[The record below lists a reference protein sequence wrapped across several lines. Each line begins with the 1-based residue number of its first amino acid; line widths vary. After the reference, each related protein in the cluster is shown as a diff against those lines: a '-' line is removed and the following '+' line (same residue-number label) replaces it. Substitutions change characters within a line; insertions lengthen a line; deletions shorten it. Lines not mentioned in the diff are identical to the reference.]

1 MTIVF
6 NLLCK
11 AFIAILDI
19 LLLDFYL
26 KNIYSNIYLEKL
38 KKFKHFIYPFFCI
51 LLLFINDFLS
61 YILIHF
67 VILCMIILIYCF
79 YRINKFDFIKK
90 ILSFYIFKIIS
101 QVITIFILSWLFNI
115 KVFNIYIDKSIP
127 NYSILLQILS
137 NYNIYTIF
145 TIKYSKK
152 TLFNIRQFKL
162 LSIITLFC
170 FIFTFIFKTPILF
183 RIVSIARTYI
193 FTVLISIIA
202 LICFDRMQTKYEKD
216 KHLQES
222 IIQNLEKEK
231 EFNQQR
237 EQQQKEIRKINH
249 NLNNILIILQSHL
262 EKEEYEEAKD
272 YIEQNLKTHVEAYQ
286 ALTHTGIAA
295 IDGALN
301 AHIQSIKEKGIQ
313 YDEDI
318 SKILHLGSIVPGDL
332 ALIISLALDNAKE
345 ACENIDG
352 EKHISLKL
360 QSKQTHVILYIEN
373 SIPEGSHPTFHK
385 TSKKDKIAH
394 GFGVSSIKE
403 MAERYHGEAK
413 YEVEHDQVIL
423 RVVLQ
428 K

>member
-1 MTIVF
+1 MELLFLIF
-6 NLLCK
+6 FSFIFDNNLLIK
-11 AFIAILDI
+11 YINYSTPYI
-19 LLLDFYL
+19 LLSQSISRYFTYTA
-26 KNIYSNIYLEKL
+26 
-38 KKFKHFIYPFFCI
+38 
-51 LLLFINDFLS
+51 LLFIFK
-61 YILIHF
+61 
-67 VILCMIILIYCF
+67 
-79 YRINKFDFIKK
+79 INKNINIKRFK
-90 ILSFYIFKIIS
+90 KLSILMFTYFSL
-101 QVITIFILSWLFNI
+101 TFILNNNVLF
-115 KVFNIYIDKSIP
+115 FIP
-127 NYSILLQILS
+127 
-137 NYNIYTIF
+137 T
-145 TIKYSKK
+145 
-152 TLFNIRQFKL
+152 
-162 LSIITLFC
+162 
-170 FIFTFIFKTPILF
+170 
-183 RIVSIARTYI
+183 IARTYI
-193 FTVLISIIA
+193 FTVMISIIA

-262 EKEEYEEAKD
+262 EKEEYEEAKN
-272 YIEQNLKTHVEAYQ
+272 YIEQNLKTHVKAYQ

-373 SIPEGSHPTFHK
+373 SIPEGSHPSFHK

-413 YEVEHDQVIL
+413 YEVKHDQVIL

>member
-19 LLLDFYL
+19 LILDFYL
-26 KNIYSNIYLEKL
+26 KSIYPDIYYE
-38 KKFKHFIYPFFCI
+38 KFKRIYFIFYIAVFFIITLFIGNNI
-51 LLLFINDFLS
+51 LYISAYIIIFILLFIVYS
-61 YILIHF
+61 
-67 VILCMIILIYCF
+67 F
-79 YRINKFDFIKK
+79 YHINKLDFTKK
-90 ILSFYIFKIIS
+90 LIIFFVSK
-101 QVITIFILSWLFNI
+101 IFIQIIITFIFSWLFNTLPVYTYSNYSFSYTI
-115 KVFNIYIDKSIP
+115 LNSLISYYII
-127 NYSILLQILS
+127 YSILT
-137 NYNIYTIF
+137 IYTKNKYINIKQFKILTVFIF
-145 TIKYSKK
+145 LGFPLILILDNP
-152 TLFNIRQFKL
+152 TLFKL
-162 LSIITLFC
+162 I
-170 FIFTFIFKTPILF
+170 
-183 RIVSIARTYI
+183 SIARTYI
-193 FTVLISIIA
+193 FTVVISIIA

-262 EKEEYEEAKD
+262 EKEEYEEAKN

-345 ACENIDG
+345 ACENIEG

>member
-1 MTIVF
+1 MTIIF

-11 AFIAILDI
+11 ALIAIIDI

-26 KNIYSNIYLEKL
+26 KNIYPNIHNKQKMNIKFLYYIPIFILIICIDNTINFVIINLIIILWIYIIHFFLHINKL
-38 KKFKHFIYPFFCI
+38 DFFKKIIQF
-51 LLLFINDFLS
+51 
-61 YILIHF
+61 YILN
-67 VILCMIILIYCF
+67 ILCYAIVIIM
-79 YRINKFDFIKK
+79 
-90 ILSFYIFKIIS
+90 
-101 QVITIFILSWLFNI
+101 LSWLFNTR
-115 KVFNIYIDKSIP
+115 VFTFYTQASLSC
-127 NYSILLQILS
+127 SILSHIIS
-137 NYNIYTIF
+137 NYLMFIFIIYSYKTRNKQYL
-145 TIKYSKK
+145 KY
-152 TLFNIRQFKL
+152 FKI
-162 LSIITLFC
+162 LSIIVFICFNLVFMFNSPTLFYT
-170 FIFTFIFKTPILF
+170 I
-183 RIVSIARTYI
+183 SIARTYI
-193 FTVLISIIA
+193 FTVVISIIA

-345 ACENIDG
+345 ACENIEG

-413 YEVEHDQVIL
+413 YEVKHDQVIL

>member
-11 AFIAILDI
+11 ALIAIIDI

-26 KNIYSNIYLEKL
+26 KNIYPNIHNKQKMNIKFLYYIPIFILIICIDNTINFVIINLIIILWIYIIYSFLHINKL
-38 KKFKHFIYPFFCI
+38 DFFKKIIQF
-51 LLLFINDFLS
+51 
-61 YILIHF
+61 YILN
-67 VILCMIILIYCF
+67 ILCYAIVIIM
-79 YRINKFDFIKK
+79 
-90 ILSFYIFKIIS
+90 
-101 QVITIFILSWLFNI
+101 LSWLFNTR
-115 KVFNIYIDKSIP
+115 VFTFYTQASLSC
-127 NYSILLQILS
+127 SILSHIIS
-137 NYNIYTIF
+137 NYLMFIFIIYSYKTRNKQYL
-145 TIKYSKK
+145 KY
-152 TLFNIRQFKL
+152 FKI
-162 LSIITLFC
+162 LSIIVFICFNLVFMFNSPTLFYT
-170 FIFTFIFKTPILF
+170 I
-183 RIVSIARTYI
+183 SIARTYI
-193 FTVLISIIA
+193 FTVVISIIA

-345 ACENIDG
+345 ACENIDD

>member
-1 MTIVF
+1 M
-6 NLLCK
+6 
-11 AFIAILDI
+11 
-19 LLLDFYL
+19 
-26 KNIYSNIYLEKL
+26 
-38 KKFKHFIYPFFCI
+38 
-51 LLLFINDFLS
+51 
-61 YILIHF
+61 
-67 VILCMIILIYCF
+67 
-79 YRINKFDFIKK
+79 
-90 ILSFYIFKIIS
+90 
-101 QVITIFILSWLFNI
+101 LSWLFNTR
-115 KVFNIYIDKSIP
+115 VFTFYTQASLSC
-127 NYSILLQILS
+127 SILSHIIS
-137 NYNIYTIF
+137 NYLMFIFIIYSYKTRNKQYL
-145 TIKYSKK
+145 KY
-152 TLFNIRQFKL
+152 FKI
-162 LSIITLFC
+162 LSIIVFICFNLVFMFNSPTLFYT
-170 FIFTFIFKTPILF
+170 I
-183 RIVSIARTYI
+183 SIARTYI
-193 FTVLISIIA
+193 FTVVISIIA

-301 AHIQSIKEKGIQ
+301 AHIQSIKEKDIQ

-373 SIPEGSHPTFHK
+373 SIPEGSHPSFHK

>member
-19 LLLDFYL
+19 LLLNFYL
-26 KNIYSNIYLEKL
+26 KNIYTDIYQERFRKIKLYIYFFIFISMLFNNNI
-38 KKFKHFIYPFFCI
+38 IM
-51 LLLFINDFLS
+51 
-61 YILIHF
+61 YILIHLAIF
-67 VILCMIILIYCF
+67 IILQITATFFHINQIDFFKKNIIFYFFTILTLIMAIFLVSCLFNTKIFAIYSNFSIIYITLAHVISYYIIYALLIIF
-79 YRINKFDFIKK
+79 YINSASINLKQFK
-90 ILSFYIFKIIS
+90 IL
-101 QVITIFILSWLFNI
+101 TILTFL
-115 KVFNIYIDKSIP
+115 Y
-127 NYSILLQILS
+127 
-137 NYNIYTIF
+137 F
-145 TIKYSKK
+145 TIVFVFDTP
-152 TLFNIRQFKL
+152 TLFK
-162 LSIITLFC
+162 
-170 FIFTFIFKTPILF
+170 
-183 RIVSIARTYI
+183 IVSIARTYI
-193 FTVLISIIA
+193 FTVVISIIA

-345 ACENIDG
+345 ACENIEG
-352 EKHISLKL
+352 EKHILLKL

-373 SIPEGSHPTFHK
+373 SIPEGSHPSFHK

-413 YEVEHDQVIL
+413 YEVKHDQVIL

>member
-26 KNIYSNIYLEKL
+26 KNVYPDIYKE
-38 KKFKHFIYPFFCI
+38 KFKSKVVYIYPIIIICI
-51 LLLFINDFLS
+51 LLVNDIIIYNIIYFGLLLILF
-61 YILIHF
+61 
-67 VILCMIILIYCF
+67 V
-79 YRINKFDFIKK
+79 
-90 ILSFYIFKIIS
+90 ILSFYKINKLELTKKIFLFYIL
-101 QVITIFILSWLFNI
+101 VITVQIIVIFIFSWIFNTKIFSFYSNYSTTYSILIHIITNYVCFIIIIKNINEYKHQLLKHFKMLSIVLFIVFSIIFILNNPALF
-115 KVFNIYIDKSIP
+115 
-127 NYSILLQILS
+127 Q
-137 NYNIYTIF
+137 TI
-145 TIKYSKK
+145 
-152 TLFNIRQFKL
+152 N
-162 LSIITLFC
+162 
-170 FIFTFIFKTPILF
+170 
-183 RIVSIARTYI
+183 IARTYI
-193 FTVLISIIA
+193 FTVVISIIA

-345 ACENIDG
+345 ACENIEG

-413 YEVEHDQVIL
+413 YEVKHDQVIL

>member
-26 KNIYSNIYLEKL
+26 KNIFPDIYK
-38 KKFKHFIYPFFCI
+38 KKFQKFRFVIYSILFLNTLFIKHITTYIFINLCII
-51 LLLFINDFLS
+51 LLLLVMYSFFK
-61 YILIHF
+61 
-67 VILCMIILIYCF
+67 V
-79 YRINKFDFIKK
+79 NKLEFIKK
-90 ILSFYIFKIIS
+90 IFSFYILVITVQIIVISIFSWIFNTKIFSFYSKYSTTYSILIHIITNYVCFIIIIKSIKEYKHQLLKHFKILSIALFIVFS
-101 QVITIFILSWLFNI
+101 IIFILN
-115 KVFNIYIDKSIP
+115 NP
-127 NYSILLQILS
+127 A
-137 NYNIYTIF
+137 
-145 TIKYSKK
+145 
-152 TLFNIRQFKL
+152 
-162 LSIITLFC
+162 
-170 FIFTFIFKTPILF
+170 LF
-183 RIVSIARTYI
+183 RTINIARTYI
-193 FTVLISIIA
+193 FTVVISIIA

-262 EKEEYEEAKD
+262 EKEEYEEAKN

-345 ACENIDG
+345 ACKNIDG

-413 YEVEHDQVIL
+413 YEVKHDQVIL

>member
-11 AFIAILDI
+11 AFIVILDI
-19 LLLDFYL
+19 LLLNFYIKISFSNL
-26 KNIYSNIYLEKL
+26 YSKQV
-38 KKFKHFIYPFFCI
+38 KK
-51 LLLFINDFLS
+51 LLL
-61 YILIHF
+61 
-67 VILCMIILIYCF
+67 IY
-79 YRINKFDFIKK
+79 
-90 ILSFYIFKIIS
+90 
-101 QVITIFILSWLFNI
+101 
-115 KVFNIYIDKSIP
+115 
-127 NYSILLQILS
+127 
-137 NYNIYTIF
+137 
-145 TIKYSKK
+145 
-152 TLFNIRQFKL
+152 
-162 LSIITLFC
+162 
-170 FIFTFIFKTPILF
+170 IFTFILLLLSTNLLLNFCIYLIAFFIITIISKHHKNSLIIFLKNFSIFLIIKISAYCFSNLFCSWIFNTPITFDFLYFLKPYLILVRCITNYISYIIFIFIFKNYFNLNLKRFKVFSILIFAYFCLTFILNTDILF
-183 RIVSIARTYI
+183 LTKSIAHTYI
-193 FTVLISIIA
+193 FTVVISIIA

-345 ACENIDG
+345 ACENIEG

-373 SIPEGSHPTFHK
+373 SIPEGSHPSFHK

-413 YEVEHDQVIL
+413 YEVKHDQVIL

>member
-11 AFIAILDI
+11 AFIVILDI
-19 LLLDFYL
+19 LLLNFYIKISFSNL
-26 KNIYSNIYLEKL
+26 YSKQV
-38 KKFKHFIYPFFCI
+38 KK
-51 LLLFINDFLS
+51 LLL
-61 YILIHF
+61 
-67 VILCMIILIYCF
+67 IY
-79 YRINKFDFIKK
+79 
-90 ILSFYIFKIIS
+90 
-101 QVITIFILSWLFNI
+101 
-115 KVFNIYIDKSIP
+115 
-127 NYSILLQILS
+127 
-137 NYNIYTIF
+137 
-145 TIKYSKK
+145 
-152 TLFNIRQFKL
+152 
-162 LSIITLFC
+162 
-170 FIFTFIFKTPILF
+170 IFTFILLLLSTNLLLNFCIYLIAFLIITIISKHHKNSLIIFLKNFSIFLIIKISAYCFSNLFCSWIFNTPITFDFLYFLKPYLILVRCITNYISYIIFIFIFKNYFNLNLKRFKVFSILIFAYFCLTFILNTDILF
-183 RIVSIARTYI
+183 LTKSIAHTYI
-193 FTVLISIIA
+193 FTVVISIIA

-272 YIEQNLKTHVEAYQ
+272 YIEQNLKTHVKAYQ

-345 ACENIDG
+345 ACENIEG

-373 SIPEGSHPTFHK
+373 SIPEGSHPSFHK

-413 YEVEHDQVIL
+413 YEVEHVQVIL

>member
-1 MTIVF
+1 MTIIF

-11 AFIAILDI
+11 ALIAIIDI

-26 KNIYSNIYLEKL
+26 KNIYPNIHNKQKMNIKFLYYIPIFILIICIDNTINFVIINLIIILWIYIIHFFLHINKL
-38 KKFKHFIYPFFCI
+38 DFFKKIIQF
-51 LLLFINDFLS
+51 
-61 YILIHF
+61 YILN
-67 VILCMIILIYCF
+67 ILCYAIVIIM
-79 YRINKFDFIKK
+79 
-90 ILSFYIFKIIS
+90 
-101 QVITIFILSWLFNI
+101 LSWLFNTR
-115 KVFNIYIDKSIP
+115 VFTFYTQASLSC
-127 NYSILLQILS
+127 SILSHIIS
-137 NYNIYTIF
+137 NYLMFIFIIYSYKTRNKQYL
-145 TIKYSKK
+145 KY
-152 TLFNIRQFKL
+152 FKI
-162 LSIITLFC
+162 LSIIVFICFNLVFMFNSPTLFYT
-170 FIFTFIFKTPILF
+170 I
-183 RIVSIARTYI
+183 SIARTYI
-193 FTVLISIIA
+193 FTVVISIIA

-262 EKEEYEEAKD
+262 EKEEYGEAKD

-345 ACENIDG
+345 ACENIEG

-413 YEVEHDQVIL
+413 YEVKHDQVIL

>member
-19 LLLDFYL
+19 LLLNFYL
-26 KNIYSNIYLEKL
+26 KNVYPNIYH
-38 KKFKHFIYPFFCI
+38 KKFKRIYPIIYTIIFFILLLIKNTFIYICIYLLII
-51 LLLFINDFLS
+51 LLLFI
-61 YILIHF
+61 
-67 VILCMIILIYCF
+67 IYSF
-79 YRINKFDFIKK
+79 YNVNKFDFIKK
-90 ILSFYIFKIIS
+90 FILFYIFKISLHI
-101 QVITIFILSWLFNI
+101 IMIYTLSWLFNTR
-115 KVFNIYIDKSIP
+115 VFTFYTQNSITYTLLTYTLVNYIMYSLIMFKFQKSNNISYFKNI
-127 NYSILLQILS
+127 SILMFIDF
-137 NYNIYTIF
+137 ICIF
-145 TIKYSKK
+145 LINNPV
-152 TLFNIRQFKL
+152 LF
-162 LSIITLFC
+162 
-170 FIFTFIFKTPILF
+170 FIPA
-183 RIVSIARTYI
+183 IARTYI
-193 FTVLISIIA
+193 FTVMISIIA

-262 EKEEYEEAKD
+262 EKEEYEEAKN
-272 YIEQNLKTHVEAYQ
+272 YIEQNLKTHVKAYQ

-373 SIPEGSHPTFHK
+373 SIPEGSHPSFHK

-413 YEVEHDQVIL
+413 YEVKHDQVIL

>member
-11 AFIAILDI
+11 AFIAIIDI

-26 KNIYSNIYLEKL
+26 KNVYLNIYQY
-38 KKFKHFIYPFFCI
+38 KFQKIKFITYIIVFICTFFI
-51 LLLFINDFLS
+51 KNFVTYVIVHLTITLFI
-61 YILIHF
+61 
-67 VILCMIILIYCF
+67 IIIFSF
-79 YRINKFDFIKK
+79 YHINKIDLVQK
-90 ILSFYIFKIIS
+90 ILSYFIILVFSYIFIS
-101 QVITIFILSWLFNI
+101 FLLSWLFNTRMFTFHSYDSI
-115 KVFNIYIDKSIP
+115 IYS
-127 NYSILLQILS
+127 LLNNILS
-137 NYNIYTIF
+137 YYIVYIVILTFYHEKLDIKFFKIISVLIF
-145 TIKYSKK
+145 LYF
-152 TLFNIRQFKL
+152 TL
-162 LSIITLFC
+162 
-170 FIFTFIFKTPILF
+170 TFIVDNPVLF
-183 RIVSIARTYI
+183 RIVSIGRTYI
-193 FTVLISIIA
+193 FTVVISIIA

-301 AHIQSIKEKGIQ
+301 AHIQSIKEKSIQ

-373 SIPEGSHPTFHK
+373 SIPEGSHPSFHK

>member
-1 MTIVF
+1 MIT
-6 NLLCK
+6 LLCK
-11 AFIAILDI
+11 AFIAILEV
-19 LLLDFYL
+19 LLLDFYI
-26 KNIYSNIYLEKL
+26 KNIYPDIYRQ
-38 KKFKHFIYPFFCI
+38 KFIKYSPILYFII
-51 LLLFINDFLS
+51 
-61 YILIHF
+61 
-67 VILCMIILIYCF
+67 ILCLSFVNHIVLIIFFHLTIIIILTFIF
-79 YRINKFDFIKK
+79 YLFHIPILEFIKK
-90 ILSFYIFKIIS
+90 ILYFYFIKSFVFLL
-101 QVITIFILSWLFNI
+101 TIFFLSWLFNTKFSLNYLNYTLPYTLVVHLIEKYLTFLVLIITLQKLNKQNI
-115 KVFNIYIDKSIP
+115 KVFKTISIFLLIYFS
-127 NYSILLQILS
+127 L
-137 NYNIYTIF
+137 
-145 TIKYSKK
+145 
-152 TLFNIRQFKL
+152 
-162 LSIITLFC
+162 
-170 FIFTFIFKTPILF
+170 TFIIKNPILF
-183 RIVSIARTYI
+183 KLVSITRTYI
-193 FTVLISIIA
+193 FTVVISIIA

-262 EKEEYEEAKD
+262 EKEEYEEAKN

-301 AHIQSIKEKGIQ
+301 AHIQSIKEKDIQ

-413 YEVEHDQVIL
+413 YEVKHDQVIL

>member
-26 KNIYSNIYLEKL
+26 KNIYPDIYQENIKSRAI
-38 KKFKHFIYPFFCI
+38 FIYMIIFI
-51 LLLFINDFLS
+51 GTLLFVNDIFTYILMHALIIFLLIIIFALS
-61 YILIHF
+61 YTN
-67 VILCMIILIYCF
+67 
-79 YRINKFDFIKK
+79 INDFIKK
-90 ILSFYIFKIIS
+90 IFLFYTLIFLSKLLTTYIFSWLFNTNFFIFYAQNSLTYVSLNFLVSNYIVFIILLVIFKDTLMFYFKYFKIIS
-101 QVITIFILSWLFNI
+101 IFIF
-115 KVFNIYIDKSIP
+115 IY
-127 NYSILLQILS
+127 
-137 NYNIYTIF
+137 F
-145 TIKYSKK
+145 TIV
-152 TLFNIRQFKL
+152 
-162 LSIITLFC
+162 
-170 FIFTFIFKTPILF
+170 FILYNPILF
-183 RIVSIARTYI
+183 KLISIARTYI
-193 FTVLISIIA
+193 FTVMISIIA

-313 YDEDI
+313 YDENI

-345 ACENIDG
+345 ACENIEG

-413 YEVEHDQVIL
+413 YEVKHDQVIL

>member
-26 KNIYSNIYLEKL
+26 KNVYPDIYQKN
-38 KKFKHFIYPFFCI
+38 FIH
-51 LLLFINDFLS
+51 INK
-61 YILIHF
+61 
-67 VILCMIILIYCF
+67 LIY
-79 YRINKFDFIKK
+79 FI
-90 ILSFYIFKIIS
+90 
-101 QVITIFILSWLFNI
+101 IFILICFTKNIINYFFIQFIIIILLIIILFYLHINKIDCIKKLILFFILKLVNYFIVFIFFEWLFNTEI
-115 KVFNIYIDKSIP
+115 STIYFKSSLAYITLTHIVSSYTLYVFYFNKFNNNSRLYFNRFK
-127 NYSILLQILS
+127 
-137 NYNIYTIF
+137 IF
-145 TIKYSKK
+145 
-152 TLFNIRQFKL
+152 
-162 LSIITLFC
+162 SIITLIYFSL
-170 FIFTFIFKTPILF
+170 TFLAKNPLLF
-183 RIVSIARTYI
+183 RIVSIGRTYI
-193 FTVLISIIA
+193 FTVMISIIA

-345 ACENIDG
+345 ACENIEG

-373 SIPEGSHPTFHK
+373 SIPEGSHPSFHK

-413 YEVEHDQVIL
+413 YEVKHDQVIL

>member
-11 AFIAILDI
+11 AFIVLLDI
-19 LLLDFYL
+19 LLLNFYI
-26 KNIYSNIYLEKL
+26 KISFSNIYTKQT
-38 KKFKHFIYPFFCI
+38 KK
-51 LLLFINDFLS
+51 LLL
-61 YILIHF
+61 
-67 VILCMIILIYCF
+67 IY
-79 YRINKFDFIKK
+79 
-90 ILSFYIFKIIS
+90 
-101 QVITIFILSWLFNI
+101 
-115 KVFNIYIDKSIP
+115 
-127 NYSILLQILS
+127 
-137 NYNIYTIF
+137 
-145 TIKYSKK
+145 
-152 TLFNIRQFKL
+152 
-162 LSIITLFC
+162 
-170 FIFTFIFKTPILF
+170 IFTFILLLLSTNFLLNICIYLIAFLIITIISKHHKNFLIIFLKNFTIFLIIKIIAYCFSNLFCSWIFNITITFDFSLFSTPYLVLVRCITNYVSYIIFILIFKNHFNLNLKRFKIFSILIFIHFCLTFIIDSPILF
-183 RIVSIARTYI
+183 LIVGIARTYI
-193 FTVLISIIA
+193 FTVMISIIA
-202 LICFDRMQTKYEKD
+202 LICFDRMQTKYERD

-272 YIEQNLKTHVEAYQ
+272 YIEQNLKTHVKAYQ

-413 YEVEHDQVIL
+413 YEVKHDQVIL

>member
-26 KNIYSNIYLEKL
+26 KNVYSNIYQY
-38 KKFKHFIYPFFCI
+38 KFQKIKFITYIIVFICTFFI
-51 LLLFINDFLS
+51 KNFVTYVIVHLTITLFI
-61 YILIHF
+61 
-67 VILCMIILIYCF
+67 IIIFSF
-79 YRINKFDFIKK
+79 YHINKIDLIQK
-90 ILSFYIFKIIS
+90 ILSYFIILVFSYIIIS
-101 QVITIFILSWLFNI
+101 FLLSWLFNTRMFTFHSYDSI
-115 KVFNIYIDKSIP
+115 IYS
-127 NYSILLQILS
+127 LLNNILS
-137 NYNIYTIF
+137 YYIAYIVILTFYHEKLDIKFFKIISVLIF
-145 TIKYSKK
+145 LYF
-152 TLFNIRQFKL
+152 TL
-162 LSIITLFC
+162 
-170 FIFTFIFKTPILF
+170 TFIVDNPVLF
-183 RIVSIARTYI
+183 LIVSIGRTYI
-193 FTVLISIIA
+193 FTVVISIIA

-262 EKEEYEEAKD
+262 EKEEYEEAKN
-272 YIEQNLKTHVEAYQ
+272 YIEQNLKTHVKAYQ

>member
-26 KNIYSNIYLEKL
+26 KNVYPDIYHNKVKKLCNIVYSIKFLIFIFFLNFQTAFYFNLVIYIFIIIIFHHFKVSFTILIKNLILFISIKAITYYLDNLFFSWILDTRIAFGYIDFSSPYTLLVYFITIYLTYIL
-38 KKFKHFIYPFFCI
+38 FIAILQLNSHLNFQKFKITTILIFIYFSLNFIINNPV
-51 LLLFINDFLS
+51 LFLT
-61 YILIHF
+61 
-67 VILCMIILIYCF
+67 
-79 YRINKFDFIKK
+79 K
-90 ILSFYIFKIIS
+90 
-101 QVITIFILSWLFNI
+101 
-115 KVFNIYIDKSIP
+115 
-127 NYSILLQILS
+127 
-137 NYNIYTIF
+137 
-145 TIKYSKK
+145 
-152 TLFNIRQFKL
+152 
-162 LSIITLFC
+162 
-170 FIFTFIFKTPILF
+170 
-183 RIVSIARTYI
+183 SIARTYI
-193 FTVLISIIA
+193 FTIVISIIA

-373 SIPEGSHPTFHK
+373 SIPEGSHPSFHK

-413 YEVEHDQVIL
+413 YEVNHDQVIL

>member
-11 AFIAILDI
+11 AFIVILDI
-19 LLLDFYL
+19 LLLNFYIKISFSNL
-26 KNIYSNIYLEKL
+26 YSKQV
-38 KKFKHFIYPFFCI
+38 KK
-51 LLLFINDFLS
+51 LLL
-61 YILIHF
+61 
-67 VILCMIILIYCF
+67 IY
-79 YRINKFDFIKK
+79 
-90 ILSFYIFKIIS
+90 
-101 QVITIFILSWLFNI
+101 
-115 KVFNIYIDKSIP
+115 
-127 NYSILLQILS
+127 
-137 NYNIYTIF
+137 
-145 TIKYSKK
+145 
-152 TLFNIRQFKL
+152 
-162 LSIITLFC
+162 
-170 FIFTFIFKTPILF
+170 IFTFILLLLSTNLLLNFCIYLIAFLIITIISKHHKNSLIIFLKNFSIFLIIKISAYCFSNLFCSWIFNTPITFDFLYFLKPYLILVRCITNYISYIIFIFIFKNYFNLNLKRFKVFSILIFAYFCLTFILNTDILF
-183 RIVSIARTYI
+183 RIVSIGRTYI
-193 FTVLISIIA
+193 FTVMISIIA

-345 ACENIDG
+345 ACENIEG

-373 SIPEGSHPTFHK
+373 SIPEGSHPSFHK

>member
-11 AFIAILDI
+11 ALIAIIDI

-26 KNIYSNIYLEKL
+26 KNIYPNIHNKQKMNIKFLYYIPIFILIICIDNTINFVIINLIIILWIYIIYSFLHINKL
-38 KKFKHFIYPFFCI
+38 DFFKKIIQF
-51 LLLFINDFLS
+51 
-61 YILIHF
+61 YILN
-67 VILCMIILIYCF
+67 ILCYVIVII
-79 YRINKFDFIKK
+79 
-90 ILSFYIFKIIS
+90 
-101 QVITIFILSWLFNI
+101 VLSWLFNTR
-115 KVFNIYIDKSIP
+115 VFTFYTQASLSC
-127 NYSILLQILS
+127 SILSHIIS
-137 NYNIYTIF
+137 NYLMFIFIIYSYKTRNKQYL
-145 TIKYSKK
+145 KY
-152 TLFNIRQFKL
+152 FKI
-162 LSIITLFC
+162 LSIIVFICFNLVFMFNSPTLFYT
-170 FIFTFIFKTPILF
+170 I
-183 RIVSIARTYI
+183 SIARTYI
-193 FTVLISIIA
+193 FTVVISIIA

-262 EKEEYEEAKD
+262 KKEEYEEAKD

-373 SIPEGSHPTFHK
+373 SIPEGSHPSFHK

>member
-26 KNIYSNIYLEKL
+26 KNVYSNIYQY
-38 KKFKHFIYPFFCI
+38 KFQKIKFITYIIVFICTFFI
-51 LLLFINDFLS
+51 KNFVTYVIVHLTITLFI
-61 YILIHF
+61 
-67 VILCMIILIYCF
+67 IIIFSF
-79 YRINKFDFIKK
+79 YHINKIDLIQK
-90 ILSFYIFKIIS
+90 ILSYFIILVFSYIIIS
-101 QVITIFILSWLFNI
+101 FLLSWLFNTRMFTFHSYDSI
-115 KVFNIYIDKSIP
+115 IYS
-127 NYSILLQILS
+127 LLNNILS
-137 NYNIYTIF
+137 YYIAYIVILTFYHEKLDIKFFKIISVLIF
-145 TIKYSKK
+145 LYF
-152 TLFNIRQFKL
+152 TL
-162 LSIITLFC
+162 
-170 FIFTFIFKTPILF
+170 TFIVDNPVLF
-183 RIVSIARTYI
+183 LIVSIGRTYI
-193 FTVLISIIA
+193 FTVMISIIA

-301 AHIQSIKEKGIQ
+301 AHIQSIKEKDIQ

-373 SIPEGSHPTFHK
+373 SIPEGSHPSFHK

-413 YEVEHDQVIL
+413 YEVKHDQVIL

>member
-1 MTIVF
+1 MTILF

-26 KNIYSNIYLEKL
+26 KNVYPDIYHNKTIKTKYILYSFVFIGLIISSNIETDIYIYIVT
-38 KKFKHFIYPFFCI
+38 FITLIFILHHWKISILDCIKNLSIFIIIRHIIFFI
-51 LLLFINDFLS
+51 TILFLSWIFDTRIPINYFDYSLPYLLLAYCIINFLS
-61 YILIHF
+61 YILISIIFHSNNYLYTKKF
-67 VILCMIILIYCF
+67 KMLSICMLIYF
-79 YRINKFDFIKK
+79 SINI
-90 ILSFYIFKIIS
+90 
-101 QVITIFILSWLFNI
+101 LFNNPA
-115 KVFNIYIDKSIP
+115 FFR
-127 NYSILLQILS
+127 
-137 NYNIYTIF
+137 TI
-145 TIKYSKK
+145 
-152 TLFNIRQFKL
+152 
-162 LSIITLFC
+162 
-170 FIFTFIFKTPILF
+170 
-183 RIVSIARTYI
+183 SIARTYI
-193 FTVLISIIA
+193 FTVVISIIA

-345 ACENIDG
+345 ACKNIEG

-373 SIPEGSHPTFHK
+373 SIPEGSHPSFHK

>member
-1 MTIVF
+1 MPIVF

-11 AFIAILDI
+11 AFIAIIDI

-26 KNIYSNIYLEKL
+26 KNVYLNIYQY
-38 KKFKHFIYPFFCI
+38 KFQKIKFITYIIVFICTFFI
-51 LLLFINDFLS
+51 KNFVTYVIAHLTITLFI
-61 YILIHF
+61 
-67 VILCMIILIYCF
+67 IIIFSF
-79 YRINKFDFIKK
+79 YHINKIDLVQK
-90 ILSFYIFKIIS
+90 ILSYFIILVFSYIFIS
-101 QVITIFILSWLFNI
+101 FLLSWLFNTRMFTFHSYDSI
-115 KVFNIYIDKSIP
+115 IYS
-127 NYSILLQILS
+127 LLNNILS
-137 NYNIYTIF
+137 YYIVYIVILTFYHEKLDIKFFKIISVLIF
-145 TIKYSKK
+145 LYF
-152 TLFNIRQFKL
+152 TL
-162 LSIITLFC
+162 
-170 FIFTFIFKTPILF
+170 TFIVDNPVLF
-183 RIVSIARTYI
+183 RIVSIGRTYI
-193 FTVLISIIA
+193 FTVVISIIA

-272 YIEQNLKTHVEAYQ
+272 YIEQNLKTHVKAYQ

-313 YDEDI
+313 YDENI

-345 ACENIDG
+345 ACENIEG

-413 YEVEHDQVIL
+413 YEVNHDQVIL

>member
-26 KNIYSNIYLEKL
+26 KNVYSNIYQY
-38 KKFKHFIYPFFCI
+38 KFQKIKFITYIIVFICTFFI
-51 LLLFINDFLS
+51 KNFVTYVIVHLTITLFI
-61 YILIHF
+61 
-67 VILCMIILIYCF
+67 IIIFSF
-79 YRINKFDFIKK
+79 YHINKIDLIQK
-90 ILSFYIFKIIS
+90 ILSYFIILVFSYIIIS
-101 QVITIFILSWLFNI
+101 FLLSWLFNTRMFTFHSYDSI
-115 KVFNIYIDKSIP
+115 IYS
-127 NYSILLQILS
+127 LLNNILS
-137 NYNIYTIF
+137 YYIAYIVILTFYHEKLDIKFFKIISVLIF
-145 TIKYSKK
+145 LYF
-152 TLFNIRQFKL
+152 TL
-162 LSIITLFC
+162 
-170 FIFTFIFKTPILF
+170 TFIVDNPVLF
-183 RIVSIARTYI
+183 LIVSIGRTYI
-193 FTVLISIIA
+193 FTVVISIIA

-262 EKEEYEEAKD
+262 EKEEYEKAKD

-301 AHIQSIKEKGIQ
+301 AHIQSIKEKDIQ

-373 SIPEGSHPTFHK
+373 SIPEGSHPSFHK

>member
-26 KNIYSNIYLEKL
+26 KNIYQDIYQEN
-38 KKFKHFIYPFFCI
+38 FKNKTIYI
-51 LLLFINDFLS
+51 YSVIIISMLFVNDIFT

-67 VILCMIILIYCF
+67 FIILSLIILF
-79 YRINKFDFIKK
+79 AFFSINISDFIKN
-90 ILSFYIFKIIS
+90 
-101 QVITIFILSWLFNI
+101 IFIFYVIFLSSKLFTTFFFSWLFNTNFFI
-115 KVFNIYIDKSIP
+115 FYAKSSLTYIILNFLISDYIVFIIL
-127 NYSILLQILS
+127 ILLYKNNL
-137 NYNIYTIF
+137 
-145 TIKYSKK
+145 KYH
-152 TLFNIRQFKL
+152 FKYFK
-162 LSIITLFC
+162 IITLFL
-170 FIFTFIFKTPILF
+170 FILF
-183 RIVSIARTYI
+183 TIIFILNNPVLFFIKSIARTYI
-193 FTVLISIIA
+193 FTVMISIIA

-373 SIPEGSHPTFHK
+373 SIPEGSHPSFHK

>member
-26 KNIYSNIYLEKL
+26 KNLYKDIYQKKL
-38 KKFKHFIYPFFCI
+38 KWYYMYLYISFMLLLLLIVNNDFI
-51 LLLFINDFLS
+51 LLLINLITFIIAFILL
-61 YILIHF
+61 YISHIPIIEILKKLLIF
-67 VILCMIILIYCF
+67 YLIKL
-79 YRINKFDFIKK
+79 IMHH
-90 ILSFYIFKIIS
+90 
-101 QVITIFILSWLFNI
+101 ITIAALSWLFSTKI
-115 KVFNIYIDKSIP
+115 FIEYL
-127 NYSILLQILS
+127 NYAVP
-137 NYNIYTIF
+137 YTIISNFTERYLVYLILIIMLKRITFREFKIFKTISLFLFISF
-145 TIKYSKK
+145 TIV
-152 TLFNIRQFKL
+152 
-162 LSIITLFC
+162 
-170 FIFTFIFKTPILF
+170 FIFKNTTLF
-183 RIVSIARTYI
+183 LIPAIARTYI
-193 FTVLISIIA
+193 FTVMISIIA

-272 YIEQNLKTHVEAYQ
+272 YIEQNLKTHVKAYQ

-413 YEVEHDQVIL
+413 YEVKHDQVIL

>member
-26 KNIYSNIYLEKL
+26 KNVYSNIYQY
-38 KKFKHFIYPFFCI
+38 KFQKIKFITYIIVFICTFFI
-51 LLLFINDFLS
+51 KNFVTYVIVHLTITLFI
-61 YILIHF
+61 
-67 VILCMIILIYCF
+67 IIIFSF
-79 YRINKFDFIKK
+79 YHINKIDLIQK
-90 ILSFYIFKIIS
+90 ILSYFIILVFSYIIIS
-101 QVITIFILSWLFNI
+101 FLLSWLFNTRMFTFHSYDSI
-115 KVFNIYIDKSIP
+115 IYS
-127 NYSILLQILS
+127 LLNNILS
-137 NYNIYTIF
+137 YYIAYIVILTFYHEKLDIKFFKIISVLIF
-145 TIKYSKK
+145 LYF
-152 TLFNIRQFKL
+152 TL
-162 LSIITLFC
+162 
-170 FIFTFIFKTPILF
+170 TFIVDNPVLF
-183 RIVSIARTYI
+183 LIVSIGRTYI
-193 FTVLISIIA
+193 FTVVISIIA

-262 EKEEYEEAKD
+262 EKEEYEKAKN
-272 YIEQNLKTHVEAYQ
+272 YIEQNLKTHVKAYQ

-373 SIPEGSHPTFHK
+373 SIPEGSHPSFHK

-413 YEVEHDQVIL
+413 YEVKHDQVIL

>member
-11 AFIAILDI
+11 TFITILDI

-26 KNIYSNIYLEKL
+26 KNTFPNIYQEKAKNIICMSYIFIFIGSMFSIDFKTNIYIYIIFFIIL
-38 KKFKHFIYPFFCI
+38 TLILHKWRIPIILCVKKLVFFIGIKLIIYYVTNLSFSWIFNTTISNDYIYYSAPYVLLTQCISRFFIYISLIFLFKNEKQINIKKFKTLCI
-51 LLLFINDFLS
+51 FVFLYFS
-61 YILIHF
+61 L
-67 VILCMIILIYCF
+67 
-79 YRINKFDFIKK
+79 
-90 ILSFYIFKIIS
+90 
-101 QVITIFILSWLFNI
+101 
-115 KVFNIYIDKSIP
+115 
-127 NYSILLQILS
+127 
-137 NYNIYTIF
+137 
-145 TIKYSKK
+145 
-152 TLFNIRQFKL
+152 
-162 LSIITLFC
+162 
-170 FIFTFIFKTPILF
+170 TFIFSNDILF
-183 RIVSIARTYI
+183 FIPAIGRTYI
-193 FTVLISIIA
+193 FTVVISIIA

-262 EKEEYEEAKD
+262 EKEEYEEAKN

-345 ACENIDG
+345 ACENIEG

-413 YEVEHDQVIL
+413 YEVKHDQVIL

>member
-19 LLLDFYL
+19 LLLNFYIKISFSNL
-26 KNIYSNIYLEKL
+26 YSKQV
-38 KKFKHFIYPFFCI
+38 KK
-51 LLLFINDFLS
+51 LLL
-61 YILIHF
+61 
-67 VILCMIILIYCF
+67 IY
-79 YRINKFDFIKK
+79 
-90 ILSFYIFKIIS
+90 
-101 QVITIFILSWLFNI
+101 
-115 KVFNIYIDKSIP
+115 
-127 NYSILLQILS
+127 
-137 NYNIYTIF
+137 
-145 TIKYSKK
+145 
-152 TLFNIRQFKL
+152 
-162 LSIITLFC
+162 
-170 FIFTFIFKTPILF
+170 IFTFILLLLSTNLLLNICIYLIAFLIITIISKHHKNSLIIFLKNFSIFLIIKISAYCFSNLFCSWIFNTPITFDFLYFLKPYLILVRCITNYISYIIFIFIFKNYFNLNLKRFKVFSILIFAYFCLTFILNTDILF
-183 RIVSIARTYI
+183 RIVSIGRTYI
-193 FTVLISIIA
+193 FTVMISIIA

>member
-6 NLLCK
+6 NLLCN

-26 KNIYSNIYLEKL
+26 KNVYPDIYQNKLKKTKYILYSFVFIGLIISSNVKIDIYIYIITFITLIFILHHWKISIKDCIKKLILFVVIKTIIYCITNLIFSWVFNTMISFDYAHFSTPYVLFVQCAYNFIIYLLLIIILKLYNTINL
-38 KKFKHFIYPFFCI
+38 KKFKILSISIFIY
-51 LLLFINDFLS
+51 
-61 YILIHF
+61 
-67 VILCMIILIYCF
+67 
-79 YRINKFDFIKK
+79 
-90 ILSFYIFKIIS
+90 
-101 QVITIFILSWLFNI
+101 FNI
-115 KVFNIYIDKSIP
+115 AFLINND
-127 NYSILLQILS
+127 
-137 NYNIYTIF
+137 T
-145 TIKYSKK
+145 
-152 TLFNIRQFKL
+152 
-162 LSIITLFC
+162 
-170 FIFTFIFKTPILF
+170 LF
-183 RIVSIARTYI
+183 RIPAIARTYI
-193 FTVLISIIA
+193 FTVVISIIA

-413 YEVEHDQVIL
+413 YEVKHNQVIL

>member
-26 KNIYSNIYLEKL
+26 KNIYHNIYQDKAQNMCYLLYTFVFIGLTLSTNIKINIIIYAL
-38 KKFKHFIYPFFCI
+38 TFIILTLLFHKWKVSTINFIKQISIFIIINWFIFCITTLFISWIFDTRVAINYTDFSTSHFIFVHCI
-51 LLLFINDFLS
+51 SKFLS
-61 YILIHF
+61 YTLFSFKLKGINNLRKFKNLYILVF
-67 VILCMIILIYCF
+67 TYFSL
-79 YRINKFDFIKK
+79 
-90 ILSFYIFKIIS
+90 
-101 QVITIFILSWLFNI
+101 TFILNNNVLF
-115 KVFNIYIDKSIP
+115 FIP
-127 NYSILLQILS
+127 
-137 NYNIYTIF
+137 T
-145 TIKYSKK
+145 
-152 TLFNIRQFKL
+152 
-162 LSIITLFC
+162 
-170 FIFTFIFKTPILF
+170 
-183 RIVSIARTYI
+183 IARTYI
-193 FTVLISIIA
+193 FTVVISIIA

-272 YIEQNLKTHVEAYQ
+272 YIEQNLKTHVKAYQ

-345 ACENIDG
+345 ACENIEG

-373 SIPEGSHPTFHK
+373 SIPEGSHPSFHK

>member
-26 KNIYSNIYLEKL
+26 KNVYPDIYQKN
-38 KKFKHFIYPFFCI
+38 FIH
-51 LLLFINDFLS
+51 INK
-61 YILIHF
+61 
-67 VILCMIILIYCF
+67 LIY
-79 YRINKFDFIKK
+79 FI
-90 ILSFYIFKIIS
+90 
-101 QVITIFILSWLFNI
+101 IFILICFTKNIINYFFIQFIIIILLIIILFYLHINKIDCIKKLILFFILKLVNYFIVFIFFEWLFNTEI
-115 KVFNIYIDKSIP
+115 STIYFKSSLAYITLTHIVSSYTLYVFYFNKFNNNSRLYFNRFK
-127 NYSILLQILS
+127 
-137 NYNIYTIF
+137 IF
-145 TIKYSKK
+145 
-152 TLFNIRQFKL
+152 
-162 LSIITLFC
+162 SIITLIYFSL
-170 FIFTFIFKTPILF
+170 TFLAKNPLLF
-183 RIVSIARTYI
+183 RIVSIGRTYI
-193 FTVLISIIA
+193 FTVMISIIA

-262 EKEEYEEAKD
+262 EKEEYEEAKN
-272 YIEQNLKTHVEAYQ
+272 YIEQNLKTHVKAYQ

-385 TSKKDKIAH
+385 TSKKDKITH

-413 YEVEHDQVIL
+413 YEVKHDQVIL

>member
-11 AFIAILDI
+11 AFIVLLDI
-19 LLLDFYL
+19 LLLNFYIKISFSNL
-26 KNIYSNIYLEKL
+26 YSKQV
-38 KKFKHFIYPFFCI
+38 KK
-51 LLLFINDFLS
+51 LLL
-61 YILIHF
+61 
-67 VILCMIILIYCF
+67 IY
-79 YRINKFDFIKK
+79 
-90 ILSFYIFKIIS
+90 
-101 QVITIFILSWLFNI
+101 
-115 KVFNIYIDKSIP
+115 
-127 NYSILLQILS
+127 
-137 NYNIYTIF
+137 
-145 TIKYSKK
+145 
-152 TLFNIRQFKL
+152 
-162 LSIITLFC
+162 
-170 FIFTFIFKTPILF
+170 IFTFILLLLSTNFLLNVCIYFIAFLIISIIFKQHKNSLTIFLKNFSIFLIIKITAYCFSNLFCSWIFNTPITFDFLYFLKPYLVLVRCITNYISYIVFILIFKNHFNLNLKRFKIFSILIFIHFCLTYIIDNPTLF
-183 RIVSIARTYI
+183 YIMGIGRTYI
-193 FTVLISIIA
+193 FTVVISIIA

-345 ACENIDG
+345 ACENIEG

-413 YEVEHDQVIL
+413 YEVKHNQVIL

>member
-26 KNIYSNIYLEKL
+26 KNVYKDIYIE
-38 KKFKHFIYPFFCI
+38 KFKKTYYFIYIIIIITSIIFITNIITSFIVDGIFTLILTLFFRNYHIPLQELLIKFFNYYLLKHIII
-51 LLLFINDFLS
+51 LLCFIGFSFIFDSNLFIS
-61 YILIHF
+61 YVNYNAPYITFTYIIAKYFIFITLNYVTKAKYNIMKF
-67 VILCMIILIYCF
+67 KVLCIILLIYFCL
-79 YRINKFDFIKK
+79 N
-90 ILSFYIFKIIS
+90 
-101 QVITIFILSWLFNI
+101 
-115 KVFNIYIDKSIP
+115 
-127 NYSILLQILS
+127 ILL
-137 NYNIYTIF
+137 NNPA
-145 TIKYSKK
+145 
-152 TLFNIRQFKL
+152 LF
-162 LSIITLFC
+162 
-170 FIFTFIFKTPILF
+170 FIPA
-183 RIVSIARTYI
+183 IARTYI
-193 FTVLISIIA
+193 FTVIISIIA

-345 ACENIDG
+345 ACENIEG

-373 SIPEGSHPTFHK
+373 SIPEGSHPSFHK

-413 YEVEHDQVIL
+413 YEVKHDQVIL

>member
-26 KNIYSNIYLEKL
+26 KNVYPDIYQNKLKKTKYILYSFVFIGLIISSNVKIDIYIYIITFITLIFILHHWKISIKDCIKKLILFVVIKTIIYCITNLIFSWVFNTMISFDYAHFSTPYVLFVQCAYNFIIYLLLIIILKLYNTINL
-38 KKFKHFIYPFFCI
+38 KKFKILSISIFIY
-51 LLLFINDFLS
+51 
-61 YILIHF
+61 
-67 VILCMIILIYCF
+67 
-79 YRINKFDFIKK
+79 
-90 ILSFYIFKIIS
+90 
-101 QVITIFILSWLFNI
+101 FNI
-115 KVFNIYIDKSIP
+115 AFLINND
-127 NYSILLQILS
+127 
-137 NYNIYTIF
+137 T
-145 TIKYSKK
+145 
-152 TLFNIRQFKL
+152 
-162 LSIITLFC
+162 
-170 FIFTFIFKTPILF
+170 LF
-183 RIVSIARTYI
+183 RIPAIARTYI
-193 FTVLISIIA
+193 FTVVISIIA

>member
-26 KNIYSNIYLEKL
+26 KNIYPDIYQENIKSRAI
-38 KKFKHFIYPFFCI
+38 FIYMIIFI
-51 LLLFINDFLS
+51 GTLLFVNDIFTYILMHALIIFLLIIIFALS
-61 YILIHF
+61 YTN
-67 VILCMIILIYCF
+67 
-79 YRINKFDFIKK
+79 INDFIKK
-90 ILSFYIFKIIS
+90 IFLFYTLIFLSKLLTTYIFSWLFNTNFFIFYAQNSLTYVSLNFLVSNYIVFIILLVIFKDTLMFYFKYFKIIS
-101 QVITIFILSWLFNI
+101 IFIF
-115 KVFNIYIDKSIP
+115 IY
-127 NYSILLQILS
+127 
-137 NYNIYTIF
+137 F
-145 TIKYSKK
+145 TIV
-152 TLFNIRQFKL
+152 
-162 LSIITLFC
+162 
-170 FIFTFIFKTPILF
+170 FILYNPILF
-183 RIVSIARTYI
+183 KLISIARTYI
-193 FTVLISIIA
+193 FTVVISIIA

-301 AHIQSIKEKGIQ
+301 AHIQSIKEKDIQ

-373 SIPEGSHPTFHK
+373 SIPEGSHPSFHK

-413 YEVEHDQVIL
+413 YEVKHDQVIL

>member
-11 AFIAILDI
+11 ALIAIIDI

-26 KNIYSNIYLEKL
+26 KNIYPNIHNKQKMNIKFLYYIPIFILIICIDNTINFVIINLIIILWIYIIHFFLHINKL
-38 KKFKHFIYPFFCI
+38 DFFKKIIQF
-51 LLLFINDFLS
+51 
-61 YILIHF
+61 YILN
-67 VILCMIILIYCF
+67 ILCYAIVIIM
-79 YRINKFDFIKK
+79 
-90 ILSFYIFKIIS
+90 
-101 QVITIFILSWLFNI
+101 LSWLFNTR
-115 KVFNIYIDKSIP
+115 VFTFYTQASLSC
-127 NYSILLQILS
+127 SILSHIIS
-137 NYNIYTIF
+137 NYLMFIFIIYSYKTRNKQYL
-145 TIKYSKK
+145 KY
-152 TLFNIRQFKL
+152 FKI
-162 LSIITLFC
+162 LSIIVFICFNLVFMFNSPTLFYT
-170 FIFTFIFKTPILF
+170 I
-183 RIVSIARTYI
+183 SIARTYI
-193 FTVLISIIA
+193 FTVVISIIA

-345 ACENIDG
+345 ACENIEG

-373 SIPEGSHPTFHK
+373 SIPEGSHPSFHK

-413 YEVEHDQVIL
+413 YEVKHDQVIL

>member
-26 KNIYSNIYLEKL
+26 KNVYSNIYQY
-38 KKFKHFIYPFFCI
+38 KFQKIKFITYIIVFICTFFI
-51 LLLFINDFLS
+51 KNFVTYVIVHLTITLFI
-61 YILIHF
+61 
-67 VILCMIILIYCF
+67 IIIFSF
-79 YRINKFDFIKK
+79 YHINKIDLIQK
-90 ILSFYIFKIIS
+90 ILSYFIILVFSYIIIS
-101 QVITIFILSWLFNI
+101 FLLSWLFNTRMFTFHSYDSI
-115 KVFNIYIDKSIP
+115 IYS
-127 NYSILLQILS
+127 LLNNILS
-137 NYNIYTIF
+137 YYIAYIVILTFYHEKLDIKFFKIISVLIF
-145 TIKYSKK
+145 LYF
-152 TLFNIRQFKL
+152 TL
-162 LSIITLFC
+162 
-170 FIFTFIFKTPILF
+170 TFIVDNPVLF
-183 RIVSIARTYI
+183 LIVSIGRTYI
-193 FTVLISIIA
+193 FTVVISIIA

-262 EKEEYEEAKD
+262 EKEEYEEAKN

-373 SIPEGSHPTFHK
+373 SIPEGSHPSFHK